1 MTGPLYNKQG
11 CCTSECGRVFDSGLC
26 ADLSSLRIVAKSA
39 SGESELL
46 LCSLPVSAS
55 AVLSIGR
62 QNQCTRLQ
70 FAVLDWNKPS
80 LDFYARQGAQD
91 LTASEGWHILHS
103 AAVKELVSKCLAA
116 RGFAYCPYSH
126 FPVGAALLTTGGA
139 VITGCNVENA
149 SYGLSVCAERT
160 AVQRAVA
167 EGYTEFTAIAVTCDV
182 EDSFV
187 GPCGACRQ
195 VLLELRITVSGNMEA
210 VVSEV
215 VAPEDLLV
223 SFSLSHGLFPEMVNE
238 CGGVFEPGE
247 AGSGITADELRKFEK
262 KYNAELAKGSV
273 SKDTKFEYAWCLV
286 RSKYTDDIRKGI
298 GHLEEL
304 VLKCTKD
311 DQRDYLFYLAVAN
324 YRLKEYEK
332 GLKYIRTLLKKEP
345 GNTQALELEKLI
357 DKAMK
362 KDGLVG
368 MAIVGGIGLGVA
380 GLAGLIGLA
389 VAKTKS

>member
-1 MTGPLYNKQG
+1 
-11 CCTSECGRVFDSGLC
+11 
-26 ADLSSLRIVAKSA
+26 
-39 SGESELL
+39 
-46 LCSLPVSAS
+46 
-55 AVLSIGR
+55 
-62 QNQCTRLQ
+62 
-70 FAVLDWNKPS
+70 
-80 LDFYARQGAQD
+80 
-91 LTASEGWHILHS
+91 
-103 AAVKELVSKCLAA
+103 
-116 RGFAYCPYSH
+116 
-126 FPVGAALLTTGGA
+126 
-139 VITGCNVENA
+139 
-149 SYGLSVCAERT
+149 
-160 AVQRAVA
+160 
-167 EGYTEFTAIAVTCDV
+167 
-182 EDSFV
+182 
-187 GPCGACRQ
+187 
-195 VLLELRITVSGNMEA
+195 MEA

-215 VAPEDLLV
+215 VAPEDLL
-223 SFSLSHGLFPEMVNE
+223 
-238 CGGVFEPGE
+238 
-247 AGSGITADELRKFEK
+247 KFEK
-262 KYNAELAKGSV
+262 KYNAELVKGSV